1 LRTQAGAGTSA
12 ASPPAIVQVGGK
24 AYTIQPTT
32 GHNYTAEPTV
42 LTPIEQFYVPQY
54 MGTLVKQYPLGLEP
68 DTDLSGG
75 TVKAMALRVNVS
87 ANVNVLAYMRF
98 GIGG

>member
-1 LRTQAGAGTSA
+1 
-12 ASPPAIVQVGGK
+12 
-24 AYTIQPTT
+24 
-32 GHNYTAEPTV
+32 
-42 LTPIEQFYVPQY
+42 
-54 MGTLVKQYPLGLEP
+54 MGVLVKQYPLGLEP